1 MFCVMNEIKKGY
13 ILDSILEAKD
23 DPVLAK
29 KALGNLVS
37 FSIEHGINGNLY
49 KKYILYTLIY
59 NDNSYTRSIEMNQ
72 KTIGQSNIILMDY
85 QEYFELYNKEFEFL
99 NEAKY
104 FQFKREEDNYL
115 ASLLDSLYNEI
126 EKMNNYHN
134 FVRVIESFYKTKGL
148 ADMAIYKAFR
158 VDNGILKPIKNVLNV
173 TFNDLIG
180 YDMQKSLLCENTE
193 FFLNGKP
200 YNNVLLY
207 GDAGTGKSTS
217 VKALINKYFDKG
229 LRIIEVYKHQMAE
242 ISKIINKLKSR
253 PYHYVIYMD
262 DLSFEENEIEYKYL
276 KSIIEGG
283 IEPKPENV
291 VIYATSN
298 RRHLIK
304 ETISDNGGVFDDLHR
319 NETQAEKLSL
329 SYRFGLQIYYS
340 SLSIDEF
347 RSMVKEMAIKNNIIM
362 DEEKLIIEASKWQM
376 RNGTLSGRCAEQ
388 FIKYLSNKIQN

>member
-134 FVRVIESFYKTKGL
+134 FVRVIENFYKTKGL

-180 YDMQKSLLCENTE
+180 YDMQKNLLCENTE

>member
-1 MFCVMNEIKKGY
+1 MFCVMNEIKKQY

-23 DPVLAK
+23 DPAK
-29 KALGNLVS
+29 AKIALGNLVS

-59 NDNSYTRSIEMNQ
+59 NDNSYTRSIEMNL

-85 QEYFELYNKEFEFL
+85 QDYFELYNREFEFL

-104 FQFKREEDNYL
+104 FAFKREEDTYL
-115 ASLLDSLYNEI
+115 GILLNNLYNEI
-126 EKMNNYHN
+126 EKMNTYHN
-134 FVRVIESFYKTKGL
+134 FVKVIENFYKTKGL

-158 VDNGILKPIKNVLNV
+158 VENGILKPIKNVLNV
-173 TFNDLIG
+173 TFDDLIG
-180 YDMQKSLLCENTE
+180 YDMQKNLLCENTE

-217 VKALINKYFDKG
+217 VKALINKYFDQG

-242 ISKIINKLKSR
+242 ISKIINKLKAR

-304 ETISDNGGVFDDLHR
+304 ETTSDNGGVFDDLHR

-340 SLSIDEF
+340 SLSVEEF
-347 RSMVKEMAIKNNIIM
+347 RAMVKEMALKNNIHM
-362 DEEKLIIEASKWQM
+362 DENKLIIEASKWQM

>member
-1 MFCVMNEIKKGY
+1 MFCVMNEIKKQY

-23 DPVLAK
+23 DPAK
-29 KALGNLVS
+29 AKIALGNLVS

-59 NDNSYTRSIEMNQ
+59 NDNSYTRSIEMNL

-85 QEYFELYNKEFEFL
+85 QDYFELYNREFEFL

-104 FQFKREEDNYL
+104 FAFKREEDTYL
-115 ASLLDSLYNEI
+115 GILLDNLYNEI
-126 EKMNNYHN
+126 EKMNTYHN
-134 FVRVIESFYKTKGL
+134 FVKVIENFYKTKGL

-158 VDNGILKPIKNVLNV
+158 VENGILKPIKNVLNV
-173 TFNDLIG
+173 TFDDLIG
-180 YDMQKSLLCENTE
+180 YDMQKNLLCENTE

-217 VKALINKYFDKG
+217 VKALINKYFDQG

-242 ISKIINKLKSR
+242 ISKIINKLKAR

-304 ETISDNGGVFDDLHR
+304 ETTSDNGGVFDDLHR

-340 SLSIDEF
+340 SLSVEEF
-347 RSMVKEMAIKNNIIM
+347 RAMVKEMALKNNIHM
-362 DEEKLIIEASKWQM
+362 EENKLIIEASKWQM

>member
-13 ILDSILEAKD
+13 ILDSIFEAKD

-134 FVRVIESFYKTKGL
+134 FVRVIENFYKTKGL

-180 YDMQKSLLCENTE
+180 YDMQKNLLCENTE

-362 DEEKLIIEASKWQM
+362 EEEKLIIEASKWQM